1 MPIKHAFTSAIED
14 GLDTTLVR
22 PSNWNADHT
31 GTLDAAD
38 ITFTPTTA
46 ADWNG
51 DADPGDLDD
60 ALNQLAERIDDSEIA
75 VSAKTSILEL
85 QVFS

>member
-1 MPIKHAFTSAIED
+1 MPIKHAFTSAVED
-14 GLDTTLVR
+14 GVDNTLVQ
-22 PSNWNADHT
+22 PSDWNAEHT

-46 ADWNG
+46 TDWNS

-60 ALNQLAERIDDSEIA
+60 ALNQLAERVDDAEIA
-75 VSAKTSILEL
+75 IPTKPGILEM